1 MTESGLTPAGL
12 GLGDAPPDGIQA
24 LTEEVKRTRHRRDHC
39 SPRCQDRHYG
49 PGAGEGERGFPG
61 RRAWRR
67 PTRPG
72 VPRGR
77 GRRPGSPAPSLAAPG
92 GNGCGRSFPVAV
104 HRLRQVGPPDR
115 PGYLY
120 RPCRMGR
127 PGQRSALEQADLQP
141 YTPFGAL
148 LAGTGVRVDEI
159 QVTHGHA
166 GPLEAEDI
174 QHAGLP
180 FMVNALAN
188 SGAPVCATPPARAWL
203 PAGSQAGPGAGSPP
217 DAEVASGPAPR
228 SSLSCF
234 N

>member
-12 GLGDAPPDGIQA
+12 GPGDAPPDGIQA

-72 VPRGR
+72 VREAAVEDPAARLPVSQ
-77 GRRPGSPAPSLAAPG
+77 RRVVMGAVEAS
-92 GNGCGRSFPVAV
+92 RWAV

-127 PGQRSALEQADLQP
+127 PGQRPALEQADLQP

-188 SGAPVCATPPARAWL
+188 SGAPVCATPP
-203 PAGSQAGPGAGSPP
+203 GPGAGSPP
-217 DAEVASGPAPR
+217 DAEVASGPARDPR
-228 SSLSCF
+228 
-234 N
+234 